1 MNPGGLCRATALGP
15 ADSQSAEPLFPV
27 WPTPGTAHSS
37 SITETQLG
45 QFTSAHR
52 HPCPRWEKRETILV
66 TTRILKWRPSQVR
79 SAIVQLSWPVA
90 ARGACS
96 LLKLEIFKIPI

>member
-1 MNPGGLCRATALGP
+1 MDPGGLCRASALGP
-15 ADSQSAEPLFPV
+15 ADSQSAEPLSPL
-27 WPTPGTAHSS
+27 WPTPSTAHIS
-37 SITETQLG
+37 SITEAQPG

-52 HPCPRWEKRETILV
+52 HPCPHWDKRETILV

-79 SAIVQLSWPVA
+79 APIVQLSWPVTA
-90 ARGACS
+90 WGACC

>member
-1 MNPGGLCRATALGP
+1 MDPGGLCTTTALGP

-37 SITETQLG
+37 SITEAQSG

-52 HPCPRWEKRETILV
+52 HSCPRWDKRETILV

-79 SAIVQLSWPVA
+79 APTVQLSWPVA
-90 ARGACS
+90 ARGACR
-96 LLKLEIFKIPI
+96 LLKLEIF